1 MSHSA
6 DTYMPSP
13 QQRSGSIALRRGLV
27 LVGMSAL
34 VPGSAQLA
42 AGNRRVGRIAIRV
55 WLLIVLFLLVFGL
68 LAIPFRAFVIGVYA
82 NVISLT
88 VLQVGVLLYAV
99 GWIGLLVDAWRL
111 ADPKVMSRV
120 GMAISG
126 VLVLALVAAGASM
139 AWTASGA
146 FAAQRSAFGSIFGG
160 GGSAQTHDGRYNVLL
175 LGGDAG
181 KDRTGLRPDSITVAS
196 IDAGTGRTVLFSL
209 PRNMQRVPF
218 PADSP
223 LVKAFPRY
231 ANGYYCP
238 EKKLADRCMLNGIN
252 TLANQHKKL
261 FPGVKNPGIEA
272 TRASVEEVL
281 GLKINYWAIIDMRGF
296 RELIDAVGG
305 IRLDIGKRVPI
316 GSENGIYGYF
326 SVGKNQHLDGY
337 HALWFAR
344 SRVKSSDYERM
355 LRQKCVMNAML
366 RQLDVTTVVTK
377 FQAIAAAGEQI
388 VATNVPSDQ
397 IGVLADLA
405 LKGKS
410 LPMASVSFVPPTLK
424 SAVAGGSATENP
436 DFAGIRQTVATTIAA
451 SEALDKAGRE
461 APASTPSTA
470 KATKPKSGAG
480 AMTNT
485 DNLDSLSAICKAS
498 A

>member
-1 MSHSA
+1 MSSSA
-6 DTYMPSP
+6 DTNMPSP

-42 AGNRRVGRIAIRV
+42 AGNPRVGRIAVRI
-55 WLLIVLFLLVFGL
+55 WLGILAVIIVVALLS
-68 LAIPFRAFVIGVYA
+68 IPFRAFVIGLYA

-88 VLQVGVLLYAV
+88 LLQVGVLLYAV

-111 ADPKVMSRV
+111 ADPRVMSRV

-160 GGSAQTHDGRYNVLL
+160 GGSSQTHQGRLNVLL

-196 IDAGTGRTVLFSL
+196 IDAETGRTVLFSL
-209 PRNMQRVPF
+209 PRNMQRVPI
-218 PADSP
+218 PSDSP
-223 LVKAFPRY
+223 LYHLYPAPD
-231 ANGYYCP
+231 GYYCP
-238 EKKLADRCMLNGIN
+238 EKSLKDRCLLNGIN
-252 TLANQHKKL
+252 TLATEHKKL
-261 FPGVKNPGIEA
+261 FPGVTYPGIEA
-272 TRASVEEVL
+272 TRDSVEEIL
-281 GLKINYWAIIDMRGF
+281 GLEINYWAVIDMRGF
-296 RELIDAVGG
+296 RQLIDAVGG

-344 SRVKSSDYERM
+344 SRVKASDYERM

-424 SAVAGGSATENP
+424 AAVAGDSPTENP
-436 DFAGIRQTVATTIAA
+436 NFPAIRQLVKSSIAA
-451 SEALDKAGRE
+451 SEALDQAG
-461 APASTPSTA
+461 AAGASSAKPST
-470 KATKPKSGAG
+470 KTSKSGASS
-480 AMTNT
+480 MTNT
-485 DNLDSLSAICKAS
+485 DNLDTLGAICKAS